1 MEFGDHLYVNMY
13 LLHTSGAN
21 HTSSDLYGISLNW
34 LVAPVLK
41 VTIFHMRAKVG
52 FLGCSIRAHRA
63 LERFLSS
70 VDEYVV
76 STVTLAIKVFAAEW
90 APVNATW

>member
-1 MEFGDHLYVNMY
+1 MY
-13 LLHTSGAN
+13 LLPTSGAN
-21 HTSSDLYGISLNW
+21 NTSVDFYGISLNW

-52 FLGCSIRAHRA
+52 FLGCSIRTHGT

-90 APVNATW
+90 ATVNSTW